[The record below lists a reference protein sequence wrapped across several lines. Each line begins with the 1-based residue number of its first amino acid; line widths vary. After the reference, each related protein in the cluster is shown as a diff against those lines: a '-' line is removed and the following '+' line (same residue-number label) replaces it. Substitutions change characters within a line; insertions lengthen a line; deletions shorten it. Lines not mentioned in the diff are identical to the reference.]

1 MLRFVVKGRPR
12 GKGRPRFGG
21 GHAYTD
27 PETRAAEEQIAWS
40 AKAVGAKAST
50 QCARV
55 SITASFKPCKTE
67 CAKAKASTIVGPYL
81 KKPDGDNILKLVC
94 DALNGVAWV
103 DDCQVY
109 SASIDKF
116 YGNEDQIEVV
126 IEYL

>member
-1 MLRFVVKGRPR
+1 MRPR
-12 GKGRPRFGG
+12 GKGRPRFGR

-27 PETRAAEEQIAWS
+27 PETRAAEQQVAKS
-40 AKAVGAKAST
+40 AKAAGAKAST
-50 QCARV
+50 KCVRL
-55 SITASFKPCKTE
+55 SMTASFKPCKTE
-67 CAKAKASTIVGPYL
+67 CAKAKSPTIVGPYL

-103 DDCQVY
+103 DDVQVY